1 MLKFL
6 RIFGLAVAIL
16 IGLFII
22 ERGIVPYFSSNKD
35 EEIAQKQFDEL
46 VMPIVRIKGGVEL
59 PGGRQARWT
68 GSGVIV
74 YSKENTT
81 NSGFDTYVL
90 TCNHVVEKPVFAA
103 DSGPSNGPW
112 GPPPKI
118 SGWTYGVDYVELF
131 NPDGSSRKVQ
141 GYVTAQSNNNIFT
154 MNEDGDLVVKV
165 TGEETDEFGLKAGED
180 LALVRLETTEKLP
193 TVKMMPRASID
204 KLRRFFGARVVGC
217 SLGGRPYNTV
227 GEITILQ
234 DDYMSVS
241 AQFVPGN
248 SGGAAYLD
256 KTHEFLGITNAGP
269 NGVWHM
275 GLIRPLK
282 RIYDWMDK
290 GGYAFIYNPTTPDKI
305 RIGTLAKDLDLHVA
319 EETAEKNALV
329 SAVRRLE
336 AQSKSASQNIQDVT
350 RKAEDLQKQ
359 VDFLTEKVAKLDV
372 IRERVYLIISAILT
386 GNSKTL
392 VPSKATPPV
401 KVGDKFPPN
410 VPYRP

>member
-1 MLKFL
+1 MIKTF
-6 RIFGLAVAIL
+6 RICVITAAALLVLCIANQGIAP
-16 IGLFII
+16 LF
-22 ERGIVPYFSSNKD
+22 RSSD
-35 EEIAQKQFDEL
+35 EVIAQKQFDEL

-59 PGGRQARWT
+59 PDGRHARWT

-74 YSKENTT
+74 YSKANV
-81 NSGFDTYVL
+81 NGSGFDTYIL
-90 TCNHVVEKPVFAA
+90 TCNHVVEKPVF
-103 DSGPSNGPW
+103 DENPPSANSGPW

-118 SGWTYGVDYVELF
+118 AGWAYGVDYVELF

-141 GYVTAQSNNNIFT
+141 GYVTAQSNNNFFE

-165 TGEETDEFGLKAGED
+165 TGDEKDEFGLTAGED
-180 LALVRLETTEKLP
+180 LALVRLVTTEKMP
-193 TVKMMPRASID
+193 AVKMMPRANIE

-217 SLGGRPYNTV
+217 SLGGRPYNTT
-227 GEITILQ
+227 GEITVLQ

-290 GGYAFIYNPTTPDKI
+290 GGYTFIYDPAAPTAQATVTRDSDKYTTTI
-305 RIGTLAKDLDLHVA
+305 R
-319 EETAEKNALV
+319 EERDALQKQMRFLTR
-329 SAVRRLE
+329 AVQSLFRINEE
-336 AQSKSASQNIQDVT
+336 AT
-350 RKAEDLQKQ
+350 RKANDLSVKAQGLETQVTDLQTE
-359 VDFLTEKVAKLDV
+359 VD
-372 IRERVYLIISAILT
+372 YLLEENAC
-386 GNSKTL
+386 
-392 VPSKATPPV
+392 
-401 KVGDKFPPN
+401 
-410 VPYRP
+410 R